1 MDLDVA
7 KKLISNYVAGH
18 GDFVTR
24 ANVAERYYRVKNDI
38 LFYKEHCPDELK
50 NPLRS
55 ADNRVPF
62 SFYNLLVNQ
71 KASYLFTYPPIFD
84 TKDSNL
90 NTLIV
95 DTLGDDYAKKCKDL
109 CVNASNSGMAWL
121 HYWDDNEK
129 GFCYAVVPSTQ
140 VIPVWSKKLNKKLLA
155 VLRYYTDIDDDGISW
170 TIYEYWTD
178 TQCQAFRRRNG
189 KEYSIRNDLMDYPM
203 FFYDIPTANDNS
215 YSNIYTHNMGVV
227 PFIPFAN
234 NNLQT
239 LDLDNIKKLIDSY
252 DKTYSGFVNDL
263 EDIQQVLFVLTNYGG
278 MREEGVKGI
287 VEFLR
292 NLKKYKTINLDSAG
306 TGDQSGL
313 STITIEIPVEAR
325 KELLEITRKAIFS
338 MGQGIDPQ
346 QQSFD
351 STSGEAMKFLYS
363 LLELKAGLMETE
375 FRLGFGELV
384 RAICRYHGKDIKNI
398 IQTWTRNAIRSESEL
413 VDICSKSKGI
423 ISNRTIIKNHPL
435 VDDPEQ
441 EEKQIAKEQA
451 QQDIYNDDDE
461 KGGEGNV

>member
-155 VLRYYTDIDDDGISW
+155 VLRYYMDIDDDGISW

-189 KEYSIRNDLMDYPM
+189 EEYSIRNDLMDYPM

-292 NLKKYKTINLDSAG
+292 NLKRYKTINLDSAG

-384 RAICRYHGKDIKNI
+384 RAICHYHGKDIKNI

-461 KGGEGNV
+461 KGGEENV

>member
-18 GDFVTR
+18 CDFIMKSD
-24 ANVAERYYRVKNDI
+24 VAERYYKVKNDI
-38 LFYKEHCPDELK
+38 LLDKEHHHEEVK

-84 TKDSNL
+84 TKNSEL
-90 NTLIV
+90 NALIV

-109 CVNASNSGMAWL
+109 CVNASNSGIAWL
-121 HYWDDNEK
+121 HYWHDDNK

-140 VIPVWSKKLNKKLLA
+140 VIPVWSKKLDKKLLA

-287 VEFLR
+287 VDFLR
-292 NLKKYKTINLDSAG
+292 KLKKYKTINLDSAG

-384 RAICRYHGKDIKNI
+384 RAICRYHNKDVKNI

-423 ISNRTIIKNHPL
+423 ISDKTIIKNHPL

-441 EEKQIAKEQA
+441 EEKQLKKEQA
-451 QQDIYNDDDE
+451 EQDIYTDE
-461 KGGEGNV
+461 GGEEDV

>member
-1 MDLDVA
+1 MNLDVA

-24 ANVAERYYRVKNDI
+24 ANVADRYYRVKNDI

-189 KEYSIRNDLMDYPM
+189 EEYSIRNDLMDYPM
-203 FFYDIPTANDNS
+203 FFYDIPTANDNG

-292 NLKKYKTINLDSAG
+292 NLKRYKTINLDSAG

>member
-1 MDLDVA
+1 MNLDVA
-7 KKLISNYVAGH
+7 KKLISNYVVGH
-18 GDFVTR
+18 SDFVKR
-24 ANVAERYYRVKNDI
+24 ANVVKRYYETKNDI
-38 LFYKEHCPDELK
+38 LFHEEYCPDELK
-50 NPLRS
+50 NPLRN
-55 ADNRVPF
+55 ADNRIAF

-84 TKDSNL
+84 TKDSKL
-90 NTLIV
+90 NTLIQ

-109 CVNASNSGMAWL
+109 CVEASNNGIAWL
-121 HYWDDNEK
+121 HYWDDDEN
-129 GFCYAVVPSTQ
+129 GFCYAMVPSTEI
-140 VIPVWSKKLNKKLLA
+140 IPIWSKKLNKKLLA

-189 KEYSIRNDLMDYPM
+189 EEYSIKNDLIDYPM
-203 FFYDIPTANDNS
+203 FCYDITATGEDGF
-215 YSNIYTHNMGVV
+215 SNIYTHDMGNV

-234 NNLQT
+234 NNLKT
-239 LDLDNIKKLIDSY
+239 SDLDNVKKLIDSY

-278 MREEGVKGI
+278 MREEGAKGVI
-287 VEFLR
+287 EFLR

-325 KELLEITRKAIFS
+325 KELLETTRKAIFS

-384 RAICRYHGKDIKNI
+384 RAICRYHNKDVKNI

-441 EEKQIAKEQA
+441 EEKQLKKEQA
-451 QQDIYNDDDE
+451 EQDIYTDE
-461 KGGEGNV
+461 GGEEDV